1 MRECQLLVNRSE
13 TDAYAAIMDQ
23 YLTNIMK
30 SLRQE
35 LMTGQGD
42 IKTSISMWRQY
53 HSTLAAIVTKP
64 YLGYIKVFILDDI
77 YIHDNKS
84 SDKCSKGDA
93 RTQEQSLDTLWRKK
107 FVFL

>member
-1 MRECQLLVNRSE
+1 MLVNRSE

-30 SLRQE
+30 CLRQE
-35 LMTGQGD
+35 LMTGQAD

-64 YLGYIKVFILDDI
+64 YLGYIKVWCVPI
-77 YIHDNKS
+77 
-84 SDKCSKGDA
+84 
-93 RTQEQSLDTLWRKK
+93 QS
-107 FVFL
+107 FFMNVFS